1 MEPKDATRMVARV
14 AAVAGAIVAIVGL
27 ILVFGTRPETAPTS
41 GPESGAD
48 AVGTA
53 MQTIVGGALL
63 VTGALAGLT
72 AVLLWLVSQRRARRL
87 R

>member
-1 MEPKDATRMVARV
+1 MEPKDATRIVARI
-14 AAVAGAIVAIVGL
+14 AAIAGAIVGMVGL
-27 ILVFGTRPETAPTS
+27 VLVFGTRPES
-41 GPESGAD
+41 GVDGL
-48 AVGTA
+48 GTA